1 VSRTLPVMKGHGTEN
16 DFVVLPDLDAVV
28 SMSPSLVRALCDRR
42 AGIGADGVLR
52 VTRTALATEPDVQ
65 AQAGVAEY
73 FMDYHNA
80 DGSIAEMCGNGLR
93 VFGRYLHQVGLAE
106 GGASLTVAT
115 RGGPKVLSFDGEHIS
130 AELGPATV
138 RPERPRVTAAG
149 LAGEFDAV
157 ALDLPNPHV
166 VVELASVADLAA
178 LRLTEPPRVQPG
190 LPEGQNVEFV
200 VRTGPDRL
208 RMRVHERGSGETRS
222 CGTGICAV
230 VAAVAG
236 PWTDQANGSGTDSQ
250 PWTVEV
256 PGGECRVW
264 WNAAGSMVLC
274 GPAVLVAS
282 VELSSEWLAAHR

>member
-16 DFVVLPDLDAVV
+16 DFVVLPDLDAVI
-28 SMSPSLVRALCDRR
+28 SMSPSMVRALCDRR

-52 VTRTALATEPDVQ
+52 VTRTALATEPDVR
-65 AQAGVAEY
+65 AQAGSAEY

-93 VFGRYLHQVGLAE
+93 VFGRYLQHTGLADT
-106 GGASLTVAT
+106 AAPLTVAT
-115 RGGPKVLSFDGEHIS
+115 RGGPKVLSFSGEHIT

-138 RPERPRVTAAG
+138 RPERPKVTADG
-149 LAGEFDAV
+149 LPGEFDAV

-166 VVELASVADLAA
+166 VVELDSEADLAA
-178 LRLTEPPRVQPG
+178 LRLTDPPQVRPA

-208 RMRVHERGSGETRS
+208 RMRVYERGSGETRS

-230 VAAVAG
+230 VAAMAG
-236 PWTDQANGSGTDSQ
+236 SETDAKTESRT
-250 PWTVEV
+250 WVVEV

-264 WNAAGSMVLC
+264 RNAAGNLMLS

-282 VELSSEWLAAHR
+282 VELSPQWLAAHR

>member
-1 VSRTLPVMKGHGTEN
+1 MKGHGTEN
-16 DFVVLPDLDAVV
+16 DFVVLPDLDAVI

-52 VTRTALATEPDVQ
+52 VTRTALATEPDVL
-65 AQAGVAEY
+65 AQAEAAEY

-93 VFGRYLHQVGLAE
+93 VFGRYLQQVGLAD
-106 GGASLTVAT
+106 GAGSLTVAT
-115 RGGPKVLSFDGEHIS
+115 RGGPKELSFDGEHIA
-130 AELGPATV
+130 AELGPATL
-138 RPERPRVTAAG
+138 RPERPRVSAAG
-149 LAGEFDAV
+149 LAGEYDSV

-166 VVELASVADLAA
+166 VVQLASVADLAA
-178 LRLTEPPRVQPG
+178 LRLTEPPRVLPG
-190 LPEGQNVEFV
+190 LPEGQNIEFV
-200 VRTGPDRL
+200 VRIGPDRL

-230 VAAVAG
+230 VAVVAG
-236 PWTDQANGSGTDSQ
+236 EQAGQGE
-250 PWTVEV
+250 WTVEV

-264 WNAAGSMVLC
+264 WNADGNLMLA

-282 VELSSEWLAAHR
+282 LELSPEWLAAHR

>member
-1 VSRTLPVMKGHGTEN
+1 MPVMKGHGTEN

-28 SMSPSLVRALCDRR
+28 SMSPSIVRALCDRR

-52 VTRTALATEPDVQ
+52 VTRTALATEPDVR
-65 AQAGVAEY
+65 AQAEVAEY

-93 VFGRYLHQVGLAE
+93 VFGRYLRQVGLAE
-106 GGASLTVAT
+106 GGPLTVAT
-115 RGGPKVLSFDGEHIS
+115 RGGPKALSFDGDHIA

-138 RPERPRVTAAG
+138 RPEQPRVSADG
-149 LAGEFDAV
+149 LVGEFESV

-166 VVELASVADLAA
+166 VVQLPSVQDLEA
-178 LRLTEPPRVQPG
+178 LRLTEPPRVRPA

-200 VRTGPDRL
+200 VRLGPNRL
-208 RMRVHERGSGETRS
+208 RMRVYERGSGETRS

-230 VAAVAG
+230 VAVVAG
-236 PWTDQANGSGTDSQ
+236 SHAGQGEWV
-250 PWTVEV
+250 VEV

-264 WNAAGSMVLC
+264 WTPEGNLVLS

-282 VELSSEWLAAHR
+282 VELSPEWLATHR

>member
-1 VSRTLPVMKGHGTEN
+1 MSRTLPVMKGHGTEN

-28 SMSPSLVRALCDRR
+28 SVSPSLVRALCDRR
-42 AGIGADGVLR
+42 AGVGADGVLR
-52 VTRTALATEPDVQ
+52 VTRTALATEPDVR
-65 AQAGVAEY
+65 AQADVAEY

-93 VFGRYLHQVGLAE
+93 VFGRYLQRVGLADA
-106 GGASLTVAT
+106 GAGLTVAT
-115 RGGPKVLSFDGEHIS
+115 RGGPKALSFDGDHIS
-130 AELGPATV
+130 VELGPATV
-138 RPERPRVTAAG
+138 RPERPRVSAG
-149 LAGEFDAV
+149 GLHGEFDSV
-157 ALDLPNPHV
+157 ALNLPNPHV
-166 VVELASVADLAA
+166 VVTLATLADLAA

-200 VRTGPDRL
+200 AHVGPGRL
-208 RMRVHERGSGETRS
+208 RMRVYERGVGETRS

-236 PWTDQANGSGTDSQ
+236 SGE
-250 PWTVEV
+250 WVVEV

-264 WNAAGSMVLC
+264 WNAAGNLVLS

-282 VELSSEWLAAHR
+282 VELSPEWLAAHR

>member
-1 VSRTLPVMKGHGTEN
+1 MKGHGTEN

-28 SMSPSLVRALCDRR
+28 SLSPSMVRALCDRR

-52 VTRTALATEPDVQ
+52 VTRTALATEPDVR
-65 AQAGVAEY
+65 AQAEVAEY

-93 VFGRYLHQVGLAE
+93 VFGRYLQQVGLAE
-106 GGASLTVAT
+106 AAGSLTVAT
-115 RGGPKVLSFDGEHIS
+115 RGGPKVLGFDGEHIS
-130 AELGPATV
+130 ADLGPATV
-138 RPERPRVTAAG
+138 RSERPRVSAAG

-166 VVELASVADLAA
+166 VVELGSVAELAA
-178 LRLTEPPRVQPG
+178 VRLTEPPQVRPE

-236 PWTDQANGSGTDSQ
+236 PWTGRGPGQQ
-250 PWTVEV
+250 PAPAEWVVEV

-264 WNAAGSMVLC
+264 WNADGHLMLA
-274 GPAVLVAS
+274 GPAVLVAT
-282 VELSSEWLAAHR
+282 VELSPEWLAAHR

>member
-1 VSRTLPVMKGHGTEN
+1 MNRRLTVMKGHGTEN
-16 DFVVLPDLDAVV
+16 DFVLLPDLDAVI
-28 SMSPSLVRALCDRR
+28 SMSPSMVRALCDRR

-52 VTRTALATEPDVQ
+52 VTRTKLATEPDVR
-65 AQAGVAEY
+65 AQAEVAEY

-93 VFGRYLHQVGLAE
+93 VFGRYLQQTGLVDSA

-115 RGGPKVLSFDGEHIS
+115 RGGPKALSFDGEQFT
-130 AELGPATV
+130 ADMGPATV
-138 RPERPRVTAAG
+138 RPERPRVSAAG
-149 LAGEFDAV
+149 LLGEYESV

-166 VVELASVADLAA
+166 VVQLSSVEDLEA
-178 LRLTEPPRVQPG
+178 LRLTEPPLVVPG
-190 LPEGQNVEFV
+190 LPEGQNIEFV
-200 VRTGPDRL
+200 VRLGPNRL
-208 RMRVHERGSGETRS
+208 RMRVYERGSGETRS

-236 PWTDQANGSGTDSQ
+236 AEAGSAGQ
-250 PWTVEV
+250 GQWVVEV

-264 WNAAGSMVLC
+264 WNAAGNLMLA

-282 VELSSEWLAAHR
+282 LELSPEWLSSHR